1 MRTKANDI
9 YCKKGE
15 SFTIGYRLL
24 GNNNAP
30 YIISNQLERK
40 QPESNGQESYLRKSY
55 LLLTVASSDN
65 ITGSERYVAN
75 FWGDTSALPKFY
87 SSKPIKID
95 NTDAGA
101 LWNSMFALCVDDAAD
116 QTPTSYG
123 VYYTV
128 DDYGNKTYYMLTG
141 TSASDASL
149 VEYDK
154 KYYTYYKYFPK
165 EITEQW
171 NEQTYS
177 YSIMLVSG
185 NVVEDATSSNRPIDI
200 DTAYPIVQ
208 AKIYIDSPIKGSLNN

>member
-9 YCKKGE
+9 YCKRGE
-15 SFTIGYRLL
+15 TFTIGYRLL
-24 GNNNAP
+24 GNNGAP
-30 YIISNQLERK
+30 YIISNRLE
-40 QPESNGQESYLRKSY
+40 GTGRKSY

-65 ITGSERYVAN
+65 ITGSERYIAN
-75 FWGDTSALPKFY
+75 FWGDTSTLPKFY
-87 SSKPIKID
+87 SSKPIQID
-95 NTDAGA
+95 STDAGA
-101 LWNSMFALCVDDAAD
+101 LWNSMLALCVDDAAD

-128 DDYGNKTYYMLTG
+128 DDYGNRTYYMLTG

-171 NEQTYS
+171 KEQAYS

-185 NVVEDATSSNRPIDI
+185 NIVDGASASDRPIDI

-208 AKIYIDSPIKGSLNN
+208 AKIYIDSTIKGSLNT

>member
-15 SFTIGYRLL
+15 TFTIGYRLL

-30 YIISNQLERK
+30 YIISNQLEGTGRK
-40 QPESNGQESYLRKSY
+40 AY

-65 ITGSERYVAN
+65 ITGSDRYVAN
-75 FWGDTSALPKFY
+75 FWGDTTSLPKFY
-87 SSKPIKID
+87 SSKPIKISTT
-95 NTDAGA
+95 NAGEVWTT
-101 LWNSMFALCVDDAAD
+101 LLALCVDDASG
-116 QTPTSYG
+116 QKPNSYG
-123 VYYTV
+123 IYYTV
-128 DDYGNKTYYMLTG
+128 DDYGKNTYYMLTG
-141 TSASDASL
+141 TSAEDAEL
-149 VEYDK
+149 IEYDK

-165 EITEQW
+165 EITEKW

-185 NVVEDATSSNRPIDI
+185 KEIEGAKPNERQIDI

-208 AKIYIDSPIKGSLNN
+208 AKIYVDSIIKGSLNIKEV

>member
-15 SFTIGYRLL
+15 TFTIGYRLL

-30 YIISNQLERK
+30 YIISNQLEGTGRK
-40 QPESNGQESYLRKSY
+40 AY

-75 FWGDTSALPKFY
+75 FWGDTTSLPKFY
-87 SSKPIKID
+87 SSKPIQISD
-95 NTDAGA
+95 TDAGT
-101 LWNSMFALCVDDAAD
+101 LWTSMLGLCVDDAEG
-116 QTPTSYG
+116 QTPGSYG
-123 VYYTV
+123 IYYIV

-185 NVVEDATSSNRPIDI
+185 NIVEDATSSNRPIDI

>member
-9 YCKKGE
+9 YCKRGE
-15 SFTIGYRLL
+15 TFTIGYRLL
-24 GNNNAP
+24 GNNGAP
-30 YIISNQLERK
+30 YIISNQLE
-40 QPESNGQESYLRKSY
+40 GTGRKSY

-75 FWGDTSALPKFY
+75 FWGDTGTLPKFY
-87 SSKPIKID
+87 SSKPIQID
-95 NTDAGA
+95 GTDAGA
-101 LWNSMFALCVDDAAD
+101 LWNSMLTLCVDDAD
-116 QTPTSYG
+116 GQTPTSYG

-128 DDYGNKTYYMLTG
+128 DDYGNRKYYMLTG

-149 VEYDK
+149 VEYNK

-171 NEQTYS
+171 KEQAYS

-185 NVVEDATSSNRPIDI
+185 NIVEGASASDRPIDI

-208 AKIYIDSPIKGSLNN
+208 AKIYIDSTIKGSLNT

>member
-15 SFTIGYRLL
+15 TFTIGYRLL

-30 YIISNQLERK
+30 YIISNQLEGTGRK
-40 QPESNGQESYLRKSY
+40 AY

-65 ITGSERYVAN
+65 ITGSERYIAN
-75 FWGDTSALPKFY
+75 FWGDTTSIPKFY
-87 SSKPIKID
+87 SSKPIQISD
-95 NTDAGA
+95 RDAGT
-101 LWNSMFALCVDDAAD
+101 LWTNMLALCVDDAAD
-116 QTPTSYG
+116 QTPGSYG
-123 VYYTV
+123 VYYIV

-165 EITEQW
+165 EITEKW
-171 NEQTYS
+171 NEQSYS

-185 NVVEDATSSNRPIDI
+185 NEVEGASASARPIDI

>member
-15 SFTIGYRLL
+15 TFTIGYRLL

-30 YIISNQLERK
+30 YIISNQLEGTGRK
-40 QPESNGQESYLRKSY
+40 AY

-75 FWGDTSALPKFY
+75 FWGDTTALPKFY
-87 SSKPIKID
+87 SSKPIQVS
-95 NTDAGA
+95 NTNAGT
-101 LWNSMFALCVDDAAD
+101 LWTSMLGLCVDDAAD
-116 QTPTSYG
+116 QTPSSYG
-123 VYYTV
+123 IYYIV

>member
-15 SFTIGYRLL
+15 TFTIGYRLL

-30 YIISNQLERK
+30 YIISNQLEGTGRK
-40 QPESNGQESYLRKSY
+40 AY

-65 ITGSERYVAN
+65 ITGSERYIAN
-75 FWGDTSALPKFY
+75 FWGDTTSIPKFY
-87 SSKPIKID
+87 SSKPIQISD
-95 NTDAGA
+95 RNAGA
-101 LWNSMFALCVDDAAD
+101 LWTNMLALCVDDAAD
-116 QTPTSYG
+116 QTPGSYG
-123 VYYTV
+123 IYYIV

-171 NEQTYS
+171 NEQSYS

-185 NVVEDATSSNRPIDI
+185 NEVEGASASTRPIDI

-208 AKIYIDSPIKGSLNN
+208 AKIYIDSTIKGSLNN